1 MLCRCLRQYTDWEKI
16 MEKIR
21 KTEKILTFAILAFLL
36 GAAAGAIVWTVLK
49 IMTLGIDLLCK
60 ILPLQLGF

>member
-1 MLCRCLRQYTDWEKI
+1 

-49 IMTLGIDLLCK
+49 IMTLGIDLLWK